1 MTINPFGGK
10 SRQHGGEEGQGH
22 GGAHIMPAKVLL
34 GVWGSLVV
42 LTWVTVA
49 ASRLDLGSLGLWV
62 AMGIATTK
70 ATLVALYFMHLRY
83 DRPINGIIF
92 ISTLLFATLF
102 IGLALTD
109 TLSYHPDLIPG
120 YSPGMPH

>member
-1 MTINPFGGK
+1 MSNRPT
-10 SRQHGGEEGQGH
+10 GEHQGH
-22 GGAHIMPAKVLL
+22 AGEGRAHAHIMPARMLL
-34 GVWGSLVV
+34 GVWGGLVV

-49 ASRLDLGSLGLWV
+49 ASRLELGSLSLWV
-62 AMGIATTK
+62 AMGIATLK
-70 ATLVALYFMHLRY
+70 ASLVALYFMHLRY

-92 ISTLLFATLF
+92 ISTLLFASLF